1 MVRILYVI
9 AVSTNGT
16 ELLIRNEILM
26 HLVNLFKEITVE
38 SVQSKQ
44 NAVNYRNLLLCVLN
58 RLSCED
64 RE

>member
-44 NAVNYRNLLLCVLN
+44 NAVNYRYLLLCVLN
-58 RLSCED
+58 RLSRED

>member
-44 NAVNYRNLLLCVLN
+44 NAVNYRNAL
-58 RLSCED
+58 
-64 RE
+64 